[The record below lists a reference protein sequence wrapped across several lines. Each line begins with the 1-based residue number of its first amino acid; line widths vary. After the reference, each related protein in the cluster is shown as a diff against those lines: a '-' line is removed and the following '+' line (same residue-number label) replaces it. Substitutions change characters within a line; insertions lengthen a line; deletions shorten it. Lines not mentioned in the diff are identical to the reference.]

1 MTGNRTRWCIHRWLV
16 LPVLLVL
23 GGCAVGVDL
32 QRPAPVKRSFVMDVS
47 HPSPAL
53 AAAQAPT
60 VVLGPVRVSPEYEQ
74 RAFVYRLDTQRY
86 ERDFYNQWFTSPR
99 DQVAR
104 TVTEWL
110 KDGAVFRDVVP
121 PALAGTADYR
131 LDLRVVSLHWDLRD
145 PGRHVAELEMQAY
158 LSSRTNEGRVVTV
171 QARVEEREPVASS
184 SPDDRVSA
192 LSIAMARALAALERE
207 LAAAVSGRSGAG
219 S

>member
-1 MTGNRTRWCIHRWLV
+1 MTGTRAAWRIHRWLV
-16 LPVLLVL
+16 LPVLLAL

-32 QRPAPVKRSFVMDVS
+32 QRPAPVKKSFVMDVT
-47 HPSPAL
+47 HHAP
-53 AAAQAPT
+53 AAADAGAPT

-110 KDGAVFRDVVP
+110 KEGSVFRDVVP

-131 LDLRVVSLHWDLRD
+131 LDLRVSGLHWDLRD
-145 PGRHVAELEMQAY
+145 AGRHVAEVEMQAY
-158 LSSRTNEGRVVTV
+158 LSARTNEGRVVAL

-184 SPDDRVSA
+184 SPEDRVLA
-192 LSIAMARALAALERE
+192 LSLAMARALAALERE
-207 LAAAVSGRSGAG
+207 LAAAVSGRSGTG
-219 S
+219 P